1 MSEENLFSCHK
12 DRAFPMVGSG
22 FLEIVTCFVEIVT
35 KFWKLSPKNVEIVTS
50 NCGIYYLINGCI
62 AVPLRKFL

>member
-1 MSEENLFSCHK
+1 
-12 DRAFPMVGSG
+12 MVGSG